1 MKIYHTSE
9 IKNIALMGGAK
20 SGKTTLAEAMA
31 FEGNTISRRGSVE
44 EKNTVSDYR
53 DIEIERKSSV
63 SSSLLYAEYNN
74 KKINIIDVPGYA
86 DYQGELVASLHVA
99 ETAVVVINSQI
110 GVEVGTEIAFRHTSR
125 LAIPLMFAMNQLDHE
140 KSNFDEQIRELKEFF
155 GEKITIV
162 QYPIN
167 QGPGFNCFIDL
178 IMQKMYKYP
187 AGGGKPE
194 ILDIPAEEKERAEEL
209 RLALV
214 ENAASGSDDLMEKYF
229 DNGDLAIDEVRR
241 GLRFGMAAR
250 NVFPV
255 LCVSGKENIGV
266 GRLMEFITFN
276 VPSPTEAL
284 HAKTLVSGEK
294 ITFNE
299 AAPTTLFV
307 FKTANETHVGN
318 IVYMKVMS
326 GELAEG
332 MDVVNSTNEGKERI
346 AQIFVNSGKTRT
358 KIEKAAAGDIISTI
372 KLKDVSTNDTLTS
385 TKNIGDRLNEIKF
398 PEPIYTTAIKAVDS
412 ADDEKLGMVLN
423 EYASNDCSLKV
434 EIARELKQ
442 TIISAMGEYHVNT
455 LKWYLDNV
463 YKIPVELFAPK
474 IPYRETITK
483 SAEASYRHKKQ
494 SGGAGQFGEVFMMIE
509 PYYEDMPQQ
518 KKYPIRNTETVDLPW
533 GGKLVF
539 NTCIV
544 GGAIDARFMP
554 AILKGIMEKMEEGP
568 LTGSYARDIVVN
580 VFDGKMHP
588 VDSNEMAF
596 KLAGR
601 NAFKEAFKNAGPKIL
616 EPIYDM
622 EVTVP
627 SELMGGVM
635 TDLQSR
641 RAIVMGMD
649 SEGMN
654 TIIKAKVPLAEMYRY
669 STALSSITS
678 GRAVF
683 SMQFAEYEAVPTD
696 VQSKLLKTYEELMK
710 DED

>member
-167 QGPGFNCFIDL
+167 QGSGFNCFIDL

-194 ILDIPAEEKERAEEL
+194 ILDIPEEEKERAEEL

-241 GLRFGMAAR
+241 GLRLGMAAR

>member
-194 ILDIPAEEKERAEEL
+194 ILDIPEEEKERAEEL

-241 GLRFGMAAR
+241 GLRLGMASR

>member
-194 ILDIPAEEKERAEEL
+194 ILDIPEEEKEKAEEL

-241 GLRFGMAAR
+241 GLRLGMAAR

>member
-194 ILDIPAEEKERAEEL
+194 ILDIPEEEKERAEEL

-241 GLRFGMAAR
+241 GLRLGMAAR

-669 STALSSITS
+669 STSLSSITS

>member
-53 DIEIERKSSV
+53 DIEIERKCSV

-178 IMQKMYKYP
+178 IMQKMYRYP

-194 ILDIPAEEKERAEEL
+194 ILDIPEEEKERAEEL

-241 GLRFGMAAR
+241 GLRLGMAAR

>member
-194 ILDIPAEEKERAEEL
+194 ILDIPEEEKERAEEL

-241 GLRFGMAAR
+241 GLRLGMAAR

-346 AQIFVNSGKTRT
+346 AKIFVNSGKTRT

>member
-31 FEGNTISRRGSVE
+31 FEGKTISRRGSVE

-63 SSSLLYAEYNN
+63 SSSLLYGEYNN

-86 DYQGELVASLHVA
+86 DYQGELVAALHVA

-125 LAIPLMFAMNQLDHE
+125 LSIPLMFAMNQLDHE
-140 KSNFDEQIRELKEFF
+140 KSNFDEQIKELKEFF
-155 GEKITIV
+155 GEKITVV
-162 QYPIN
+162 QYPVN

-194 ILDIPAEEKERAEEL
+194 IVDIPEEEREKAEEL

-241 GLRFGMAAR
+241 GLRLGMAAR
-250 NVFPV
+250 NVFPI
-255 LCVSGKENIGV
+255 LCVSAKENIGV

-318 IVYMKVMS
+318 VVYMKVMS
-326 GELAEG
+326 GELIEG

-372 KLKDVSTNDTLTS
+372 KLKDVATNDTLTS
-385 TKNIGDRLNEIKF
+385 TKNIGDKLNEIKF

-412 ADDEKLGMVLN
+412 SDDEKLGMVLN

-494 SGGAGQFGEVFMMIE
+494 SGGAGQFGEVFMFIE
-509 PYYEDMPQQ
+509 PYYEDMQQQ

-669 STALSSITS
+669 STSLSSITS

-683 SMQFAEYEAVPTD
+683 SMRFAEYEAVPTD
-696 VQSKLLKTYEELMK
+696 VQTKLLKTYEEQTK
-710 DED
+710 DEE

>member
-178 IMQKMYKYP
+178 IMQKMYRYP

-194 ILDIPAEEKERAEEL
+194 ILDIPEEEKERAEEL

-241 GLRFGMAAR
+241 GLRLGMAAR

>member
-1 MKIYHTSE
+1 MINNALNPVLVGSLAPEPMASANPLQILIPAATNLWILGITAMLIYTAVSYFKVKSRIGTAVLLQDNVYQSERVTSPFVLGIIKPKIYLPFNLSE
-9 IKNIALMGGAK
+9 QDSSHVIAHEKAHIRRCDHLWKPFGFLLLTLHWFNPLMWVAYAI
-20 SGKTTLAEAMA
+20 LC
-31 FEGNTISRRGSVE
+31 
-44 EKNTVSDYR
+44 R
-53 DIEIERKSSV
+53 DIELACDEKVISNLDSEQKADYSQALLACSV
-63 SSSLLYAEYNN
+63 SRRTIAACPLAFGEVAVKRRIKSVLNYKKPAFWVIVIAVVLSIGAAVCFLTDPATTTLGNIEGLELEESILDTTRVWMAREDGESYNIIGSVPRDLLRDLADVRISKRAVSNN
-74 KKINIIDVPGYA
+74 KDDRKGAYS
-86 DYQGELVASLHVA
+86 LVLQ
-99 ETAVVVINSQI
+99 TPQ
-110 GVEVGTEIAFRHTSR
+110 TEF
-125 LAIPLMFAMNQLDHE
+125 
-140 KSNFDEQIRELKEFF
+140 
-155 GEKITIV
+155 
-162 QYPIN
+162 
-167 QGPGFNCFIDL
+167 
-178 IMQKMYKYP
+178 
-187 AGGGKPE
+187 
-194 ILDIPAEEKERAEEL
+194 
-209 RLALV
+209 
-214 ENAASGSDDLMEKYF
+214 
-229 DNGDLAIDEVRR
+229 
-241 GLRFGMAAR
+241 
-250 NVFPV
+250 
-255 LCVSGKENIGV
+255 
-266 GRLMEFITFN
+266 
-276 VPSPTEAL
+276 SPTSSAMF
-284 HAKTLVSGEK
+284 G
-294 ITFNE
+294 I
-299 AAPTTLFV
+299 
-307 FKTANETHVGN
+307 
-318 IVYMKVMS
+318 
-326 GELAEG
+326 
-332 MDVVNSTNEGKERI
+332 
-346 AQIFVNSGKTRT
+346 
-358 KIEKAAAGDIISTI
+358 
-372 KLKDVSTNDTLTS
+372 
-385 TKNIGDRLNEIKF
+385 DRLNEIKF

>member
-194 ILDIPAEEKERAEEL
+194 ILDIPEEEKERAEEL

-241 GLRFGMAAR
+241 GLRLGMAAR

-372 KLKDVSTNDTLTS
+372 KLKDVATNDTLTS
-385 TKNIGDRLNEIKF
+385 TKNIGDKLNEIKF

>member
-194 ILDIPAEEKERAEEL
+194 ILDIPEEEKERAEEL

-241 GLRFGMAAR
+241 GLRLGMAAR

-255 LCVSGKENIGV
+255 LCVSAKDNIGV

-385 TKNIGDRLNEIKF
+385 TKNIGDRLNEIRF

-669 STALSSITS
+669 STSLSSITS

-696 VQSKLLKTYEELMK
+696 VQTKLLKTYEELMK

>member
-194 ILDIPAEEKERAEEL
+194 ILDIPEEEKERAEEL

-241 GLRFGMAAR
+241 GLRLGMAAR

-358 KIEKAAAGDIISTI
+358 KNEKAAAGDIISTI

-385 TKNIGDRLNEIKF
+385 TKNIGDKLNEIKF

>member
-187 AGGGKPE
+187 TGGGKPE
-194 ILDIPAEEKERAEEL
+194 ILDIPEEEKERAEEL

-241 GLRFGMAAR
+241 GLRLGMAAR

-385 TKNIGDRLNEIKF
+385 TKNIGDKLNEIKF

>member
-1 MKIYHTSE
+1 
-9 IKNIALMGGAK
+9 MGGAK

-194 ILDIPAEEKERAEEL
+194 ILDIPEEEKERAEEL

-241 GLRFGMAAR
+241 GLRLGMAAR

-669 STALSSITS
+669 STTLSSITS

>member
-20 SGKTTLAEAMA
+20 SGKTTLAEAMS
-31 FEGNTISRRGSVE
+31 FEGKIITRRGSIE
-44 EKNTVSDYR
+44 EKNTISDYR

-63 SSSLLYAEYNN
+63 SSSLLHAEYNN
-74 KKINIIDVPGYA
+74 KKINIIDVPGYS

-162 QYPIN
+162 QYPVN

-187 AGGGKPE
+187 VGGGKPE
-194 ILDIPAEEKERAEEL
+194 ILDIPDEEKDKAEEL

-214 ENAASGSDDLMEKYF
+214 ENAAAGSDDLMEKYF

-241 GLRFGMAAR
+241 GLRLGMAAR

-255 LCVSGKENIGV
+255 LCISAKENVGV

-294 ITFNE
+294 ITFDE
-299 AAPTTLFV
+299 ASPTTLFV

-332 MDVVNSTNEGKERI
+332 MDVINSTNESKERI
-346 AQIFVNSGKTRT
+346 AQIFVNSGKNRI

-372 KLKDVSTNDTLTS
+372 KLKDVNTNDTLTS
-385 TKNIGDRLNEIKF
+385 VKNIGDKLNEIRF

-412 ADDEKLGMVLN
+412 ADDEKLGMILN
-423 EYASNDCSLKV
+423 EYAANDCSLKV

-442 TIISAMGEYHVNT
+442 TIIRAMGDYHVNT

-494 SGGAGQFGEVFMMIE
+494 SGGAGQFGEVFMLIE
-509 PYYEDMPQQ
+509 PYYEGMAQQ

-580 VFDGKMHP
+580 IFDGKMHP

-622 EVTVP
+622 EITVP

-654 TIIKAKVPLAEMYRY
+654 TIIKAKIPLAETYRY

-696 VQSKLLKTYEELMK
+696 VQGKLLKTYEEQSK
-710 DED
+710 DEE

>member
-194 ILDIPAEEKERAEEL
+194 ILDIPEEEKERAEEL

-241 GLRFGMAAR
+241 GLRLGMAAR

>member
-194 ILDIPAEEKERAEEL
+194 ILDIPEEEKERAEEL

-241 GLRFGMAAR
+241 GLRLGMAAR

-622 EVTVP
+622 EVTVT

>member
-194 ILDIPAEEKERAEEL
+194 ILDIPEEEKERAEEL

-241 GLRFGMAAR
+241 GLRLGMAAR

-346 AQIFVNSGKTRT
+346 AQIFVNSGNTRT

-385 TKNIGDRLNEIKF
+385 TKNIGDKLNEIKF

>member
-194 ILDIPAEEKERAEEL
+194 ILDIPEEEKERAEEL

-241 GLRFGMAAR
+241 GLRLGMAAR

-255 LCVSGKENIGV
+255 LCVSAKENIGV

-385 TKNIGDRLNEIKF
+385 TKNIGDKLNEIKF

>member
-194 ILDIPAEEKERAEEL
+194 ILDIPEEEKERAEEL

-241 GLRFGMAAR
+241 GLRLGMAAR

-385 TKNIGDRLNEIKF
+385 TKNIGDKLNEIKF

-442 TIISAMGEYHVNT
+442 TIISATGEYHVNT

>member
-194 ILDIPAEEKERAEEL
+194 ILDIPEEEKERAEEL

-241 GLRFGMAAR
+241 GLRLGMAAR

-385 TKNIGDRLNEIKF
+385 TKNIGDKLNEIKF

-601 NAFKEAFKNAGPKIL
+601 NAFKDAFKNAGPKIL

>member
-167 QGPGFNCFIDL
+167 QGLGFNCFIDL
-178 IMQKMYKYP
+178 IMQKMYRYP

-194 ILDIPAEEKERAEEL
+194 ILDIPEDEKERAEEL

-241 GLRFGMAAR
+241 GLRLGMAAR

>member
-194 ILDIPAEEKERAEEL
+194 ILDIPEEEKERAEEL

-241 GLRFGMAAR
+241 GLRLGMAAR

-385 TKNIGDRLNEIKF
+385 TKNIGDKLNEIKF

-544 GGAIDARFMP
+544 GGVIDARFMP

>member
-194 ILDIPAEEKERAEEL
+194 ILDIPEEEKERAEEL

-241 GLRFGMAAR
+241 GLRLGMAAR

-346 AQIFVNSGKTRT
+346 AQIFVNLGKTRT

-385 TKNIGDRLNEIKF
+385 TKNIGDKLNEIKF

>member
-86 DYQGELVASLHVA
+86 DYQGELVASLHVV

-194 ILDIPAEEKERAEEL
+194 ILDIPEEEKERAEEL

-241 GLRFGMAAR
+241 GLRLGMAAR

>member
-187 AGGGKPE
+187 TGGGKPE
-194 ILDIPAEEKERAEEL
+194 ILDIPEEEKERAEEL

-241 GLRFGMAAR
+241 GLRLGMAAR